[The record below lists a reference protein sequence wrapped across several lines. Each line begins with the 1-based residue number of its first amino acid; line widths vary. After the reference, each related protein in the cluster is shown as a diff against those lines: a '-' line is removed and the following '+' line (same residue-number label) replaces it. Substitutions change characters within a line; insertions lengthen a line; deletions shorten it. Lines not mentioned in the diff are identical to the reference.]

1 MKSLAYRDCLRMQNI
16 SVWLCRNSSKF
27 HCIVLYRASFR
38 YLNDLCFLFHFHV
51 CVSAIYDYVMLSRI
65 GASYDG
71 HCSSSC
77 PLLLANKLLSLSLTH
92 TPPATRHNLSGRSSC
107 IACLAV
113 CEWIGRVS
121 YVRIYL
127 CYFCFRWK
135 TVSLVQASMQHL
147 IHHVTVSLQ

>member
-77 PLLLANKLLSLSLTH
+77 PLLLANKLLSLSHTH
-92 TPPATRHNLSGRSSC
+92 TARDTTQLVRTVELHRVSGCLWVNRARQLCKNISMLFLFPVKDSKLSTGVNATFDSSC
-107 IACLAV
+107 Y
-113 CEWIGRVS
+113 G
-121 YVRIYL
+121 
-127 CYFCFRWK
+127 
-135 TVSLVQASMQHL
+135 
-147 IHHVTVSLQ
+147 